1 MNTVERIKKIC
12 KDRTIPISKLEK
24 DVGFGNG
31 YIGQLKKGVMPDD
44 RLKIVAD
51 YLNVSIVYLVTG
63 KEPEQVIEMAEIDT
77 QLILMEERV
86 KQYAIKLSK
95 MSKEKQ
101 EHIMCSI
108 DMITEKEK

>member
-1 MNTVERIKKIC
+1 MIYERIKQLCKENKIS
-12 KDRTIPISKLEK
+12 INELEK
-24 DVGFGNG
+24 RLD
-31 YIGQLKKGVMPDD
+31 IAKGS
-44 RLKIVAD
+44 LCKIDKHKPSSEKMEMLAKE
-51 YLNVSIVYLVTG
+51 LNTTSKFLLTG
-63 KEPEQVIEMAEIDT
+63 KEPELTIEMAEIDT